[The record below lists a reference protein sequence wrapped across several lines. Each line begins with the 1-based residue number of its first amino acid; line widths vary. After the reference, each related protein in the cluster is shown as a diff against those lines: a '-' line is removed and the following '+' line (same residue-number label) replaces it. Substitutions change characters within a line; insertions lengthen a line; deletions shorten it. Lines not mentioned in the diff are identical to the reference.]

1 MKNLYIIHK
10 INPFH
15 FPGIGIIVIP
25 LKNDMDIGIL
35 KFNSWRLYCLIFT
48 ILSLSTAII
57 ISQLPESPRLLS
69 INGQTQKCLKVL
81 KIMFV
86 INTGKPEQ
94 SYKVK
99 PLTIEYY
106 INLRY
111 LIQI

>member
-1 MKNLYIIHK
+1 MRKLHHIIYK
-10 INPFH
+10 VDLFQ
-15 FPGIGIIVIP
+15 FLGIGLIVIP

-48 ILSLSTAII
+48 ILSLFTAII

-69 INGQTQKCLKVL
+69 INGQTQKCLKIL

-86 INTGKPEQ
+86 KNTGKPEQ

-99 PLTIEYY
+99 PLIIEEY

-111 LIQI
+111 